1 MCVVSVYKVGWV
13 FLSECSCGLVSRYS
27 HANRQVAAFMAVQH
41 VENRER
47 PEVRQGVWLDDVALA
62 QQIDAN
68 HMKGEKP
75 RLALIVE
82 SSESIKVQTRN
93 GEIHHTLISLAK
105 GG

>member
-13 FLSECSCGLVSRYS
+13 FLSECSCGAVTRSTQA
-27 HANRQVAAFMAVQH
+27 HRQEAAFMAVEH
-41 VENRER
+41 IKDRESLIS
-47 PEVRQGVWLDDVALA
+47 WLDDVALA